1 MKPLLAL
8 IAEGTELG
16 SVGAGVLVGHAAQAR
31 VAQAMP
37 AAALPTSETALI
49 EQRIAAMGQQIEDAH
64 RLKAL
69 DFSQAHAIDR
79 ELFEVRGREHRL
91 KTHDHGALARQD
103 ADSLQS
109 QLDQLAD
116 ELHDSA
122 SPEAAR
128 SSALALAWDPSHA

>member
-1 MKPLLAL
+1 MRPLLTL
-8 IAEGTELG
+8 IAVGTVLA
-16 SVGAGVLVGHAAQAR
+16 SAGAGVLVGHAAQAR
-31 VAQAMP
+31 VTQAQPM
-37 AAALPTSETALI
+37 AAAPPPSETALI

-91 KTHDHGALARQD
+91 KSHDHGALARQD
-103 ADSLQS
+103 ADALQS

-122 SPEAAR
+122 NPEPAR
-128 SSALALAWDPSHA
+128 ALAEAGDASHV